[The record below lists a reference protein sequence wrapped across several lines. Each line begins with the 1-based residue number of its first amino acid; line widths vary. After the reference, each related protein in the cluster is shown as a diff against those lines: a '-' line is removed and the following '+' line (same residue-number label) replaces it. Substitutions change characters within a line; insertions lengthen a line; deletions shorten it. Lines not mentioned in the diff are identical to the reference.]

1 MKKIIAVMMALVMMM
16 AIAVPA
22 FAAELS
28 AKPSEAG
35 DVIIKTD
42 TKDADGNDAEK
53 YTVTIPADTVIPW
66 RQEVTAVD
74 YSITSQLRRNN
85 RVEVTVEGSGSMKT
99 ADGAYEIIYDL
110 VGDTSYKTAQPTI
123 VTPDERSLDVVVAMA
138 DWEKAV
144 VEEYSDIL
152 TYTAGIV
159 AA

>member
-1 MKKIIAVMMALVMMM
+1 MKKIIALMMALVMMM

-22 FAAELS
+22 FAADLN

-53 YTVTIPADTVIPW
+53 YTVTIPADTTIPW

-74 YSITSQLRRNN
+74 YSITSQLRRNH
-85 RVEVTVEGSGSMKT
+85 RVEVSVAGSGAMKT
-99 ADGAYEIIYDL
+99 ADGAYRIAYTLD
-110 VGDTSYKTAQPTI
+110 GDKSYTTTQPTI
-123 VTPDERSLDVVVAMA
+123 VDPDVRSLDVVIAMA

-144 VEEYSDIL
+144 VEEYADII

-159 AA
+159 TA

>member
-1 MKKIIAVMMALVMMM
+1 MKKIIALMMVLVMMM
-16 AIAVPA
+16 AIGVPA
-22 FAAELS
+22 FAENLTE
-28 AKPSEAG
+28 KPSEAG

-85 RVEVTVEGSGSMKT
+85 RVEVTVAGSGSMKT
-99 ADGAYEIIYDL
+99 TDGAYEIAYTL
-110 VGDTSYKTAQPTI
+110 VGDKSYKTTQPTI
-123 VTPDERSLDVVVAMA
+123 VVPDVRSLDVVIPMA
-138 DWEKAV
+138 VWETAV
-144 VEEYSDIL
+144 VEEYADIL